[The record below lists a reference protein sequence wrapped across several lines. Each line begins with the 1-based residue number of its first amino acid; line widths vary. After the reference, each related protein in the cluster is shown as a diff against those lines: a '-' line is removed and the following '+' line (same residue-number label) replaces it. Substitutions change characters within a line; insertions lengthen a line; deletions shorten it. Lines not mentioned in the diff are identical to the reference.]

1 MSLTAETQLGPY
13 KIIALIGAGGM
24 GEVYRARD
32 TRLLRDVALKVL
44 PESFTADPDR
54 LRRFEQEARAV
65 AALNHP
71 NIVSV
76 YDVGNAGGVHY
87 IVSELLEGETLRQLI
102 SPSGMA
108 VRKTTELGIQLA
120 QGLAAA
126 HEQGIVH
133 RDLKPENIFVTRNG
147 RLKIL
152 DFGLAKLRRPQT
164 IAETVDGVTL
174 GETNAGQVLGTIGY
188 MSPEQVR
195 GDAADH
201 RSDIFSFGSILYEM
215 LYGQR
220 AFKHNTGAETMTA
233 ILNEEPSE
241 FSGRSLAI
249 PPGLERIVRHC
260 MEKQAGQRFQSAH
273 DIAFALESVAGI
285 SSTTSTLAAAPA
297 RARWAGPAMVAL
309 AALVLLA
316 AAGLGL
322 RAWLRP
328 SGTAL
333 HPRLHRITFRRG
345 TIWNARF
352 TSDGNL
358 IYGAAWEGRP
368 EELFVAENGST
379 ESRTLGLQTTDILAI
394 SSSGELA
401 VSTNRHFV
409 MGFESAGMLAR
420 APRGGGAPRDIADDV
435 EYADWSPDGTNIAI
449 VRRVG
454 GKVRLEYPLGKVL
467 YETAGWVSHPRV
479 SPDGKL
485 VAFIDHAYQRDDDGT
500 IATVDQ
506 AGNKKTLTGEFVSVQ
521 GLAWWPEGNEIWFT
535 GTTSGS
541 SRELR
546 AVTLTG
552 KERLVYLG
560 TGTLTLH
567 DISKDGRVLFSR
579 DDLRA
584 GMIGLAPGETKE
596 RDLSWHDWSVPRDIS
611 DDGRLVSFDETGEAG
626 GETGGLYVRGT
637 DGSPAV
643 RLGDGRSP
651 SLSPDGKWV
660 LALDASARRN
670 VIELP
675 TGAGESRAIS
685 TGDVQVHQAFFLPDE
700 RHILELGSV
709 PGGHG
714 LRLWLQGVEEG
725 KPRPVTPEGVS
736 IAYRSCISPDGKQ
749 VAAQDPEGK
758 ITIYPLAGGSPV
770 IVPNTQSGDVP
781 VQWTPDGK
789 SLLVG
794 RREVPSKIFTIDFA
808 TGQRKLF
815 RSFSPAD
822 PTGLFSNAPPQFSLD
837 LKSYVY
843 TYQRIT
849 SDLYVVDGLK

>member
-1 MSLTAETQLGPY
+1 MSLSAGTELGPY
-13 KIIALIGAGGM
+13 KIVSLIGAGGM

-32 TRLLRDVALKVL
+32 TRLLRDVALKLL
-44 PESFTADPDR
+44 PESFTTDPDR

-87 IVSELLEGETLRQLI
+87 IVSEFLEGETLRQLI

-108 VRKTTELGIQLA
+108 VRKAVELAVQLA
-120 QGLAAA
+120 QGLGAA

-152 DFGLAKLRRPQT
+152 DFGLAKLHRPQT
-164 IAETVDGVTL
+164 IAETVDGVSVAA
-174 GETNAGQVLGTIGY
+174 TNAGQVLGTIGY

-195 GDAADH
+195 GDAADQ

-220 AFKHNTGAETMTA
+220 AFKRSTGAETMTA
-233 ILNEEPSE
+233 ILNEEPAE
-241 FSGRSLAI
+241 FSGRNLAVT
-249 PPGLERIVRHC
+249 PALEKIVRHC
-260 MEKQAGQRFQSAH
+260 LEKQPGQRFQSAH
-273 DIAFALESVAGI
+273 DIAFALESITAI
-285 SSTTSTLAAAPA
+285 SSTTSTPAAAP
-297 RARWAGPAMVAL
+297 RRKRWAGLAIVAL
-309 AALVLLA
+309 ILLA
-316 AAGLGL
+316 AAGLVLGS
-322 RAWLRP
+322 WLHP
-328 SGTAL
+328 SGVAL
-333 HPRLHRITFRRG
+333 HPKLHRITFRRG

-352 TSDGNL
+352 TPDGNL

-379 ESRTLGLQTTDILAI
+379 ESRTLGLQTTDILSI
-394 SSSGELA
+394 SNSGELA

-435 EYADWSPDGTNIAI
+435 EYADWSPDGANIAV

-467 YETAGWVSHPRV
+467 YETPGWVSHPRV

-485 VAFIDHAYQRDDDGT
+485 VAFVDHAYQRDDDGT
-500 IATVDQ
+500 IAIVDQ
-506 AGNKKTLTGEFVSVQ
+506 AGNKKTLTGEFVSAQ
-521 GLAWWPEGNEIWFT
+521 GVAWWPGGNEVWFT

-546 AVTLTG
+546 AVTLAG

-567 DISKDGRVLFSR
+567 DISKDSRVLFSR

-611 DDGRLVSFDETGEAG
+611 DDGKLVSFDETG
-626 GETGGLYVRGT
+626 
-637 DGSPAV
+637 
-643 RLGDGRSP
+643 
-651 SLSPDGKWV
+651 
-660 LALDASARRN
+660 
-670 VIELP
+670 
-675 TGAGESRAIS
+675 
-685 TGDVQVHQAFFLPDE
+685 
-700 RHILELGSV
+700 
-709 PGGHG
+709 
-714 LRLWLQGVEEG
+714 
-725 KPRPVTPEGVS
+725 
-736 IAYRSCISPDGKQ
+736 
-749 VAAQDPEGK
+749 
-758 ITIYPLAGGSPV
+758 
-770 IVPNTQSGDVP
+770 
-781 VQWTPDGK
+781 
-789 SLLVG
+789 
-794 RREVPSKIFTIDFA
+794 
-808 TGQRKLF
+808 
-815 RSFSPAD
+815 
-822 PTGLFSNAPPQFSLD
+822 
-837 LKSYVY
+837 
-843 TYQRIT
+843 
-849 SDLYVVDGLK
+849 

>member
-1 MSLTAETQLGPY
+1 MSLAAETQLGPY

-32 TRLLRDVALKVL
+32 TRLLRDVALKLL

-76 YDVGNAGGVHY
+76 YGVGNEGGVHY
-87 IVSELLEGETLRQLI
+87 IVSELLEGDTLRQLI

-108 VRKTTELGIQLA
+108 ARKATELAVQMA

-133 RDLKPENIFVTRNG
+133 RDLKPENIFVTRAG

-152 DFGLAKLRRPQT
+152 DFGLAKLRRPQA
-164 IAETVDGVTL
+164 IAETVDGVTVAA
-174 GETNAGQVLGTIGY
+174 TNAGQVMGTIGY

-195 GDAADH
+195 GDAADQ

-215 LYGQR
+215 LCGQR
-220 AFKHNTGAETMTA
+220 AFKRNTGAETMTA
-233 ILNEEPSE
+233 ILNEEPPE
-241 FSGRSLAI
+241 FSGRNLAVT
-249 PPGLERIVRHC
+249 PALERIVRHC
-260 MEKQAGQRFQSAH
+260 LEKQPGQRFQSAQ
-273 DIAFALESVAGI
+273 DIAFALESVSGI
-285 SSTTSTLAAAPA
+285 STTTSTAAAPT
-297 RARWAGPAMVAL
+297 RARRARPALVAL
-309 AALVLLA
+309 VALVLLA
-316 AAGLGL
+316 ASGLGL
-322 RAWLRP
+322 RAWLH
-328 SGTAL
+328 SSSTAL
-333 HPRLHRITFRRG
+333 HPKLHRITFRRG

-352 TSDGNL
+352 TPDGNL

-435 EYADWSPDGTNIAI
+435 EYADWSPDGASIAI

-485 VAFIDHAYQRDDDGT
+485 VAFVDHAYQRDDDGT
-500 IATVDQ
+500 VATVDQ

-521 GLAWWPEGNEIWFT
+521 GVAWWPGGNEVWFT

-546 AVTLTG
+546 AVTLAG
-552 KERLVYLG
+552 RERLVYLG

-584 GMIGLAPGETKE
+584 GMISLAPGETKE

-611 DDGRLVSFDETGEAG
+611 DDGKLVSFDETGEAG
-626 GETGGLYVRGT
+626 GETGGLYVRAT

-643 RLGDGRSP
+643 RLGDGRTP
-651 SLSPDGKWV
+651 TLSPDGKWA
-660 LALDASARRN
+660 LALNAATRRGL
-670 VIELP
+670 IELP
-675 TGAGESRAIS
+675 TGAGESRTIS
-685 TGDVQVHQAFFLPDE
+685 SGDVQVHQAFFLPDA
-700 RHILELGSV
+700 RHILELGST

-725 KPRPVTPEGVS
+725 APRPVTPEGVS

-758 ITIYPLAGGSPV
+758 ITIYPLVTGSPLV
-770 IVPNTQSGDVP
+770 VPNTLPGDVP

-794 RREVPSKIFTIDFA
+794 RREVPSRIFTIDLA
-808 TGQRKLF
+808 SGQRKLL

-822 PTGLFSNAPPQFSLD
+822 PTGLFSNAPPQFSRD

>member
-1 MSLTAETQLGPY
+1 MSFAAETRLGPY
-13 KIIALIGAGGM
+13 KITALIGSGGM

-44 PESFTADPDR
+44 PASFTSDPER

-76 YDVGNAGGVHY
+76 YDVGNAEGIHY
-87 IVSELLEGETLRQLI
+87 IVSELLEGETLRQRIL
-102 SPSGMA
+102 PSGMPARKVIELA
-108 VRKTTELGIQLA
+108 VQLA
-120 QGLAAA
+120 NGLAAA
-126 HEQGIVH
+126 HEQGVVH

-164 IAETVDGVTL
+164 LAETVDGVSVA
-174 GETNAGQVLGTIGY
+174 ETSAGQVLGTVGY

-195 GDAADH
+195 GDSADH

-215 LYGQR
+215 LNGQR
-220 AFKHNTGAETMTA
+220 AFKRNTGAETMTA
-233 ILNEEPSE
+233 ILNEDPPE
-241 FSGRSLAI
+241 FSARAGGVA
-249 PPGLERIVRHC
+249 PALERIVRHC
-260 MEKQAGQRFQSAH
+260 MEKQPGQRFQSAH
-273 DIAFALESVAGI
+273 DIAFDLESVSGI
-285 SSTTSTLAAAPA
+285 SSTTTTPAAAAAPKQWI
-297 RARWAGPAMVAL
+297 RPAVAAL
-309 AALVLLA
+309 ALLA
-316 AAGLGL
+316 AGVAGG
-322 RAWLRP
+322 AWLRP
-328 SGTAL
+328 SGAL
-333 HPRLHRITFRRG
+333 AQPKLHRITFRRG

-352 TSDGNL
+352 TPDGNL

-368 EELFVAENGST
+368 EELFAGESGST
-379 ESRTLGLQTTDILAI
+379 EARPLGLQTTDILAI
-394 SSSGELA
+394 SHSGELA

-420 APRGGGAPRDIADDV
+420 ALQGGGAPREIADGV
-435 EYADWSPDGTNIAI
+435 EYADWSPDGMALAV

-454 GKVRLEYPLGKVL
+454 GKVRLEYPLGKAL
-467 YETAGWVSHPRV
+467 YETAGWVSHPRI

-485 VAFIDHAYQRDDDGT
+485 VAFIEHPYERDDAGDV
-500 IATVDQ
+500 ATVDQ
-506 AGNKKTLTGEFVSVQ
+506 SGNKKTLTGQFVSAQ
-521 GLAWWPEGNEIWFT
+521 GLAWSSTGTEVWFT

-567 DISKDGRVLFSR
+567 DISKEGRVLFSR

-584 GMIGLAPGETKE
+584 GMIGLAPGESKD

-611 DDGRLVSFDETGEAG
+611 DDGKLVSFDETGEAG
-626 GETGGLYVRGT
+626 GETGGLYVRGS

-643 RLGDGRSP
+643 RLGDGRTP
-651 SLSPDGKWV
+651 TLSPDGKWV
-660 LALDASARRN
+660 LALTPAVRRAL
-670 VIELP
+670 IELP
-675 TGAGESRAIS
+675 TGAGESRTIS
-685 TGDVQVHQAFFLPDE
+685 TGEVQVHHAYFFPDE
-700 RHILELGSV
+700 QHILEVGSI
-709 PGGHG
+709 PGSHG
-714 LRLWLQGVEEG
+714 LKLWVQDVDKGA
-725 KPRPVTPEGVS
+725 PRPVSPEGVS
-736 IAYRSCISPDGKQ
+736 VGYRSCISPDGKQ
-749 VAAQDPEGK
+749 IAAQDPEGK
-758 ITIYPLAGGSPV
+758 ITIYPVAPGSPLV
-770 IVPNTQSGDVP
+770 VPNTQPGDVP

-794 RREVPSKIFTIDFA
+794 RREVPSRIFVIDLA

-815 RSFSPAD
+815 KSFSPAD
-822 PTGLFSNAPPQFSLD
+822 PTGLFSNAPPQFSRD

-849 SDLYVVDGLK
+849 SDLYIVDGLK

>member
-1 MSLTAETQLGPY
+1 
-13 KIIALIGAGGM
+13 
-24 GEVYRARD
+24 
-32 TRLLRDVALKVL
+32 
-44 PESFTADPDR
+44 
-54 LRRFEQEARAV
+54 
-65 AALNHP
+65 
-71 NIVSV
+71 
-76 YDVGNAGGVHY
+76 
-87 IVSELLEGETLRQLI
+87 
-102 SPSGMA
+102 
-108 VRKTTELGIQLA
+108 
-120 QGLAAA
+120 
-126 HEQGIVH
+126 
-133 RDLKPENIFVTRNG
+133 
-147 RLKIL
+147 
-152 DFGLAKLRRPQT
+152 
-164 IAETVDGVTL
+164 
-174 GETNAGQVLGTIGY
+174 

-309 AALVLLA
+309 VALVLLA

-322 RAWLRP
+322 RAWLHP
-328 SGTAL
+328 SSAAL

-500 IATVDQ
+500 VATVDQ

-521 GLAWWPEGNEIWFT
+521 GLAWWPGGNEVWFT

-643 RLGDGRSP
+643 RLGDGRTP

>member
-1 MSLTAETQLGPY
+1 MALAAETQLGPY

-32 TRLLRDVALKVL
+32 TRLLRDVALKLL

-76 YDVGNAGGVHY
+76 YDVGNAGGLHY
-87 IVSELLEGETLRQLI
+87 IVSEFLEGETLRQLI
-102 SPSGMA
+102 SPSAMPA
-108 VRKTTELGIQLA
+108 RRATELAVQLA

-133 RDLKPENIFVTRNG
+133 RDLKPENIFVTRSG

-152 DFGLAKLRRPQT
+152 DFGLAKLRRPL
-164 IAETVDGVTL
+164 ALGETVDGVTVA
-174 GETNAGQVLGTIGY
+174 ETNAGQVLGTLGY

-195 GDAADH
+195 GETADH

-220 AFKHNTGAETMTA
+220 AFKRNTGAETMTA
-233 ILNEEPSE
+233 ILNEEPCDLS
-241 FSGRSLAI
+241 SSSSAI
-249 PPGLERIVRHC
+249 PAALERIVRHC
-260 MEKQAGQRFQSAH
+260 MEKEPGQRFQSAQ
-273 DIAFALESVAGI
+273 DIAFALESVSGV
-285 SSTTSTLAAAPA
+285 SSTASIPAAAPVRKA
-297 RARWAGPAMVAL
+297 WVRPVL
-309 AALVLLA
+309 AALVLLI

-322 RAWLRP
+322 GTWLRP
-328 SGTAL
+328 SSAAI
-333 HPRLHRITFRRG
+333 HPKLHRITFRRG

-352 TSDGNL
+352 TADGNL

-379 ESRTLGLQTTDILAI
+379 ESRTLGLKTTDILAI
-394 SSSGELA
+394 SNSGELA

-409 MGFESAGMLAR
+409 VGFESAGMLAR

-435 EYADWSPDGTNIAI
+435 EYADWSPDGASIAV
-449 VRRVG
+449 VRRVS

-467 YETAGWVSHPRV
+467 YETAGWISHPRV
-479 SPDGKL
+479 SPDGKW
-485 VAFIDHAYQRDDDGT
+485 VAFVDHPYQRDDDGFVA
-500 IATVDQ
+500 IVDQ
-506 AGNKKTLTGEFVSVQ
+506 AGNKKTLTGEFVSAQ
-521 GLAWWPEGNEIWFT
+521 GVAWWPAGNEVWFT

-546 AVTLTG
+546 AVTLAG

-584 GMIGLAPGETKE
+584 GMISLAPGESKE

-611 DDGRLVSFDETGEAG
+611 DDGKLVAFDETGEAG

-643 RLGDGRSP
+643 RLGDGRNP
-651 SLSPDGKWV
+651 SLSPDGKWA
-660 LALDASARRN
+660 LALNSSARRGL
-670 VIELP
+670 IELP

-685 TGDVQVHQAFFLPDE
+685 TGDVHVHSAFFLTDPK
-700 RHILELGSV
+700 HILELGS
-709 PGGHG
+709 GAGSHG
-714 LRLWLQGVEEG
+714 LRLWVQGVDE
-725 KPRPVTPEGVS
+725 KAPRAFTPEGVS
-736 IAYRSCISPDGKQ
+736 ISYRSCVSPDGSQ
-749 VAAQDPEGK
+749 VAAQDPEGR
-758 ITIYPLAGGSPV
+758 ITIYPVDGGTPR
-770 IVPNTQSGDVP
+770 IVPSVQAGDVP

-794 RREVPSKIFTIDFA
+794 RREVPSRIFTIDLA
-808 TGQRKLF
+808 TGQRKLL

-822 PTGLFSNAPPQFSLD
+822 PTGLFSNAPPQFSRD

>member
-1 MSLTAETQLGPY
+1 MTLAAETQLGPY

-44 PESFTADPDR
+44 PESFTTDSDR

-87 IVSELLEGETLRQLI
+87 IVSELLEGDPLRQLI
-102 SPSGMA
+102 SSSGMA
-108 VRKTTELGIQLA
+108 VRKTTELAVQLA

-126 HEQGIVH
+126 HEQGIIH

-195 GDAADH
+195 GDAADQ

-215 LYGQR
+215 LCGQR
-220 AFKHNTGAETMTA
+220 AFKRTTGAETMTA
-233 ILNEEPSE
+233 ILNEEPPE
-241 FSGRSLAI
+241 LSGRSLAVA
-249 PPGLERIVRHC
+249 PALERIVRHC
-260 MEKQAGQRFQSAH
+260 LEKQPGQRFQSAQ
-273 DIAFALESVAGI
+273 DIAFALESVTGA
-285 SSTTSTLAAAPA
+285 SSTTSAPA
-297 RARWAGPAMVAL
+297 AVPARKGWAGLAMPAL
-309 AALVLLA
+309 LVLV

-322 RAWLRP
+322 AVWLHP
-328 SGTAL
+328 SGTAVN
-333 HPRLHRITFRRG
+333 PRLHRITFRRG

-352 TSDGNL
+352 TPDGNL

-368 EELFVAENGST
+368 EELFVAEKGST

-435 EYADWSPDGTNIAI
+435 EYADWSPDGAAIAI

-485 VAFIDHAYQRDDDGT
+485 VAFLDHAYQRDDDGNV
-500 IATVDQ
+500 ATVDQ
-506 AGNKKTLTGEFVSVQ
+506 GGNKKTLTGEFVSVQ
-521 GLAWWPEGNEIWFT
+521 GVAWLPGGNEIWFT

-541 SRELR
+541 SRELH
-546 AVTLTG
+546 AVTLAG

-611 DDGRLVSFDETGEAG
+611 DDGKLVSFDETGEAG

-643 RLGDGRSP
+643 RLGDGRFP
-651 SLSPDGKWV
+651 TLSPDGKWV
-660 LALDASARRN
+660 LALNAAARRGL
-670 VIELP
+670 IELP
-675 TGAGESRAIS
+675 TGAGEPRTIS
-685 TGDVQVHQAFFLPDE
+685 TGDLHVNYAFFLPDA
-700 RHILELGSV
+700 RHFLELGSMA
-709 PGGHG
+709 GGHG
-714 LRLWLQGVEEG
+714 LRLWLQGIEEG
-725 KPRPVTPEGVS
+725 APRPVTPEGVS
-736 IAYRSCISPDGKQ
+736 LSYRSCISPDGRH

-758 ITIYPLAGGSPV
+758 ITIYPLATGSPLV
-770 IVPNTQSGDVP
+770 VQNTQPGDVP
-781 VQWTPDGK
+781 LQWTPDGK

-794 RREVPSKIFTIDFA
+794 RREVPSRIFTIDLA
-808 TGQRKLF
+808 TGQRKLL
-815 RSFSPAD
+815 RSFSPSD
-822 PTGLFSNAPPQFSLD
+822 PTGLFANQPPLFSRD

>member
-32 TRLLRDVALKVL
+32 TRLLRDVALKLL
-44 PESFTADPDR
+44 PESFTTDPDR

-76 YDVGNAGGVHY
+76 YDVGNAGGLHY
-87 IVSELLEGETLRQLI
+87 IVSEFLEGETLRQLI

-108 VRKTTELGIQLA
+108 ARKATELAVQLA

-133 RDLKPENIFVTRNG
+133 RDLKPENIFVTRSG

-152 DFGLAKLRRPQT
+152 DFGLAKLRRPLSLG
-164 IAETVDGVTL
+164 ETVDGVTVA
-174 GETNAGQVLGTIGY
+174 ETNAGQVLGTLGY

-195 GDAADH
+195 GETADH

-215 LYGQR
+215 FYGRR
-220 AFKHNTGAETMTA
+220 AFKRNTGAETMTA

-241 FSGRSLAI
+241 LSGGSSAA
-249 PPGLERIVRHC
+249 PAALERIVRHC
-260 MEKQAGQRFQSAH
+260 MEKQPGQRFQSAQ
-273 DIAFALESVAGI
+273 DIAFALESVSGV
-285 SSTTSTLAAAPA
+285 SSTASIPA
-297 RARWAGPAMVAL
+297 VVAERKAWARPLL
-309 AALVLLA
+309 AALVLLT
-316 AAGLGL
+316 AAGLGVG
-322 RAWLRP
+322 AWLRP
-328 SGTAL
+328 SSAAI
-333 HPRLHRITFRRG
+333 HPKLHRITFRRG

-352 TSDGNL
+352 TADGNL

-368 EELFVAENGST
+368 EELYVAENGST
-379 ESRTLGLQTTDILAI
+379 ESRTLGLKTTDILAI
-394 SSSGELA
+394 SNSGELA

-435 EYADWSPDGTNIAI
+435 EYADWSPDGAGIAV

-479 SPDGKL
+479 SPDGKS
-485 VAFIDHAYQRDDDGT
+485 VAFVDHPYQRDDDGFVA
-500 IATVDQ
+500 IVDQ
-506 AGNKKTLTGEFVSVQ
+506 AGNKKTLSGEFVSLQ
-521 GLAWWPEGNEIWFT
+521 GVAWWPTGNEVWFT

-546 AVTLTG
+546 AVTLAG

-584 GMIGLAPGETKE
+584 GMIGLAPGESRE
-596 RDLSWHDWSVPRDIS
+596 RDLSWHDWSVPRDIT
-611 DDGRLVSFDETGEAG
+611 DDGKLVAFDETGEAG
-626 GETGGLYVRGT
+626 GETGGIYVRAT

-643 RLGDGRSP
+643 RLGDGRTP
-651 SLSPDGKWV
+651 TLSPDGKWV
-660 LALDASARRN
+660 LALNSSARRGL
-670 VIELP
+670 VELP

-685 TGDVQVHQAFFLPDE
+685 TGEVHVHQAFFLPDG
-700 RHILELGSV
+700 RHVLVLGNV

-714 LRLWLQGVEEG
+714 LKLWVQGVEESS
-725 KPRPVTPEGVS
+725 PRAISPEGVS
-736 IAYRSCISPDGKQ
+736 VNYRSCISPDGQQ

-758 ITIYPLAGGSPV
+758 ITIYPVTAGAPRT
-770 IVPNTQSGDVP
+770 VPSVQAGDVP
-781 VQWTPDGK
+781 VQWTADGK

-794 RREVPSKIFTIDFA
+794 RREVPSPIFTIDLA
-808 TGQRKLF
+808 TGQRKLL

-822 PTGLFSNAPPQFSLD
+822 PTGLFSNAPPGFSRD

>member
-195 GDAADH
+195 GDTADH

-297 RARWAGPAMVAL
+297 RARWAGPAMVAM

-500 IATVDQ
+500 VATVDQ

-521 GLAWWPEGNEIWFT
+521 GLAWWPGGNEIWFT

>member
-1 MSLTAETQLGPY
+1 MSFVAETRLGPY
-13 KIIALIGAGGM
+13 KIVALIGSGGM

-44 PESFTADPDR
+44 PPSFTNDPER

-76 YDVGNAGGVHY
+76 YDVGNADGIHY
-87 IVSELLEGETLRQLI
+87 IVSELLEGETLRQRIL
-102 SPSGMA
+102 PSGMTARKAIELA
-108 VRKTTELGIQLA
+108 VQLA
-120 QGLAAA
+120 HGLAAA

-133 RDLKPENIFVTRNG
+133 RDLKPENIFITRNE

-152 DFGLAKLRRPQT
+152 DFGLAKLRRPQAL
-164 IAETVDGVTL
+164 AETVDGVTVAQ
-174 GETNAGQVLGTIGY
+174 TNTGQVLGTVGY

-215 LYGQR
+215 LNGQR
-220 AFKHNTGAETMTA
+220 AFKRNTGAETMTA
-233 ILNEEPSE
+233 ILNEDPPELSAR
-241 FSGRSLAI
+241 SGAVVPAL
-249 PPGLERIVRHC
+249 GRIVRHC
-260 MEKQAGQRFQSAH
+260 MEKQPGQRFQSAQ
-273 DIAFALESVAGI
+273 DIAFDLESVSGI
-285 SSTTSTLAAAPA
+285 SSATSTPATTAARKKWIRPA
-297 RARWAGPAMVAL
+297 V

-316 AAGLGL
+316 AGLAVG
-322 RAWLRP
+322 AWLRP
-328 SGTAL
+328 TSAVAQAK
-333 HPRLHRITFRRG
+333 LHRITFRRG
-345 TIWNARF
+345 TIWSARF
-352 TSDGNL
+352 TPDGNL
-358 IYGAAWEGRP
+358 IYGAAWEGAP
-368 EELFVAENGST
+368 IELFAAQNGST
-379 ESRTLGLQTTDILAI
+379 ESRPLGMSRTSILAI
-394 SSSGELA
+394 SGSGELA
-401 VSTNRHFV
+401 VSTNNHFV
-409 MGFESAGMLAR
+409 EGFESAGMLAR
-420 APRGGGAPRDIADDV
+420 GPQGGGAPRDIADGV
-435 EYADWSPDGTNIAI
+435 EYADWAPDGAALAV

-467 YETAGWVSHPRV
+467 YETAGWVSHPRI
-479 SPDGKL
+479 SPDGRL
-485 VAFIDHAYQRDDDGT
+485 VAFVEHPYARDDAGD

-506 AGNKKTLTGEFVSVQ
+506 SGNKKTLSGQFVSAQ
-521 GLAWWPEGNEIWFT
+521 GLAWSSTGTEVWFT

-584 GMIGLAPGETKE
+584 GMIGLAPGESKE

-611 DDGRLVSFDETGEAG
+611 DDGKLVSFDETGEAG
-626 GETGGLYVRGT
+626 GETGGLYVRGS

-643 RLGDGRSP
+643 RLGDGRYP
-651 SLSPDGKWV
+651 TLSPDGKWI
-660 LALDASARRN
+660 LALTPAIRRGL
-670 VIELP
+670 VELP
-675 TGAGESRAIS
+675 TGAGESRTIS
-685 TGDVQVHQAFFLPDE
+685 TGEVQVHQAYFFPDA

-709 PGGHG
+709 PGSHG
-714 LRLWLQGVEEG
+714 LKLWVQDANEG
-725 KPRPVTPEGVS
+725 APRSISPEGVS
-736 IAYRSCISPDGKQ
+736 VGYRSCISSDGKQ
-749 VAAQDPEGK
+749 VAAHDPEAK
-758 ITIYPLAGGSPV
+758 ITIYPVAAGTPLV
-770 IVPNTQSGDVP
+770 VPNTQPGDVP

-794 RREVPSKIFTIDFA
+794 RREVPGRIFVIDLA

-815 RSFSPAD
+815 KSFSPAD
-822 PTGLFSNAPPQFSLD
+822 PAGLFSDAPPQFSRD

>member
-521 GLAWWPEGNEIWFT
+521 GLAWWPGGNEVWFT

-643 RLGDGRSP
+643 RLGDGRTP